1 MAPQISIRNLGPIGQ
16 ADLELKPLTI
26 FVGPNN
32 SGKSYAALTIYSLLR
47 SIGKPEPYDRP
58 FSTRRWQGIT
68 GLRGRS
74 GEEWDRVRTLLKNSM
89 GGPDGR
95 LLEQANP
102 RTLPAELHELVL
114 EESVALTEPLSRSV
128 DYELQR
134 CFGVTLD
141 DLGRRDRKTDRGEF
155 EIHLKDDSTG
165 FRWTTQCQN
174 DELVTTD
181 WNSEVSTGE
190 IRWDLSR
197 FPPYALQEPE
207 RFLSSLMAVYSAY
220 LMNGYSATA
229 HYLPASRSGILQGHK
244 TLASLIVGGASRAW
258 IEPMNVPRLP
268 GVITDLIQSLLLLGQ
283 RDNPPANLSAIV
295 QFLESNVTQGRIDI
309 HNRLEYPEINY
320 ANESGTFQLHQVS
333 STISEIAPLVLFL
346 KYLIEPGNLFILEEP
361 ESHLDPANQRHLA
374 RAIAMM
380 VNADIRV
387 LVTTHSDVFLNQIN
401 NLMQVSKVN
410 PRTRNRMGYK
420 AAEVLLPTKVGA
432 YLFRGDSVEGTHVE
446 QLPIDSE
453 YGISTESFDNVHRAL
468 YDESIRLEHRARN

>member
-1 MAPQISIRNLGPIGQ
+1 
-16 ADLELKPLTI
+16 
-26 FVGPNN
+26 
-32 SGKSYAALTIYSLLR
+32 
-47 SIGKPEPYDRP
+47 
-58 FSTRRWQGIT
+58 
-68 GLRGRS
+68 
-74 GEEWDRVRTLLKNSM
+74 
-89 GGPDGR
+89 
-95 LLEQANP
+95 
-102 RTLPAELHELVL
+102 
-114 EESVALTEPLSRSV
+114 
-128 DYELQR
+128 
-134 CFGVTLD
+134 
-141 DLGRRDRKTDRGEF
+141 
-155 EIHLKDDSTG
+155 
-165 FRWTTQCQN
+165 
-174 DELVTTD
+174 
-181 WNSEVSTGE
+181 
-190 IRWDLSR
+190 
-197 FPPYALQEPE
+197 
-207 RFLSSLMAVYSAY
+207 
-220 LMNGYSATA
+220 
-229 HYLPASRSGILQGHK
+229 
-244 TLASLIVGGASRAW
+244 
-258 IEPMNVPRLP
+258 MNVPRLP
-268 GVITDLIQSLLLLGQ
+268 GVITDLIQSLLLLGR

>member
-1 MAPQISIRNLGPIGQ
+1 MAPHISIRDLGPIGR

-32 SGKSYAALTIYSLLR
+32 SGKSYAALTVYSL
-47 SIGKPEPYDRP
+47 
-58 FSTRRWQGIT
+58 
-68 GLRGRS
+68 
-74 GEEWDRVRTLLKNSM
+74 VRSM
-89 GGPDGR
+89 GEPDPFTGAFFSR
-95 LLEQANP
+95 RYRNFHRFFDQTAP
-102 RTLPAELHELVL
+102 ELDAVKKVL
-114 EESVALTEPLSRSV
+114 RRPTVDVESVFSGQV
-128 DYELQR
+128 DFQVMPDELQDLVRGESKILTDPLAERIAYEFER
-134 CFGVTLD
+134 CFGVNLN
-141 DLGRRDRKTDRGEF
+141 DLGRRNRNTERSEF
-155 EIHLKDDSTG
+155 EIDVNDESTG
-165 FRWTTQCQN
+165 LRWNLQCRNDKLLTTKWEPDISRGRIPLGPSRPGQHIM
-174 DELVTTD
+174 DDPVRALELLID
-181 WNSEVSTGE
+181 GYVSH
-190 IRWDLSR
+190 L
-197 FPPYALQEPE
+197 
-207 RFLSSLMAVYSAY
+207 V
-220 LMNGYSATA
+220 NGYSVDA

-244 TLASLIVGGASRAW
+244 TLSSLIVGRASRAW